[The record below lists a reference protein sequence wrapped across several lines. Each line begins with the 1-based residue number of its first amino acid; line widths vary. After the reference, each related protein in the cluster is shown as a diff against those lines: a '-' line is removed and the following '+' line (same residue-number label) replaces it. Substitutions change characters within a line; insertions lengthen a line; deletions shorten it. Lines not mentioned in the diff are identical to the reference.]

1 MSIKEKFEAAKANA
15 AVKKAE
21 KTAKKAAEEAAFA
34 ALPIDQKEQIRSM
47 QAARRSLYICTGAVC
62 AGMAIAGAA
71 AIIQAKASRDAA
83 NAAVS
88 DADYAGYTSS
98 SAWG

>member
-1 MSIKEKFEAAKANA
+1 MTMKEKITQAKENA
-15 AVKKAE
+15 KTKKAE
-21 KTAKKAAEEAAFA
+21 KTAMKAAEEAAFN
-34 ALPIDQKEQIRSM
+34 ALPLDEKETIRSM
-47 QAARRSLYICTGAVC
+47 QAARRSLYICTGAVV

-83 NAAVS
+83 DAAVS
-88 DADYAGYTSS
+88 DADYAGYAGS